1 MKKMLLP
8 MLALVVAV
16 SLSAFTNTKDD
27 IKKRD
32 GQLWY
37 EFVGTNDSDPGDYV
51 LAGGDGSEQPQDC
64 DNTSE
69 ARCAVLAEEGTPGH
83 PDLADPDI
91 MIINK
96 TQQ

>member
-1 MKKMLLP
+1 
-8 MLALVVAV
+8 MLALIVAV
-16 SLSAFTNTKDD
+16 SLSAFTGKKDE
-27 IKKRD
+27 IKKVD

-37 EFVGTNDSDPGDYV
+37 EFVGTDDSNPADYT
-51 LAGGDGSEQPQDC
+51 LAGGDGAEQPQDC

-69 ARCAVLAEEGTPGH
+69 TRCAVLAEEGTPGH

-91 MIINK
+91 QIINK